1 MDFSTNLKIKS
12 LNVVAA
18 DSHSSSAPPS
28 KDGTGRGFS
37 PCNIDTIFWN
47 GKSQIRTHH
56 MAHKFLQLQHSHYQ
70 LTSVQCDCLFGC
82 CPITSQWLELH
93 TQNVKLHNLQSGV
106 TYVRSRVDSRKT
118 WEVSREWRRGRR
130 RMAWNLSHNA
140 PITSTPL
147 KSTFER
153 HDHPGGHRHGI
164 RWPWFLP
171 L

>member
-1 MDFSTNLKIKS
+1 MLLQPIHTPAQLRLQKMG
-12 LNVVAA
+12 LVGV
-18 DSHSSSAPPS
+18 SALATLTLS
-28 KDGTGRGFS
+28 FGMENHKFV
-37 PCNIDTIFWN
+37 
-47 GKSQIRTHH
+47 H
-56 MAHKFLQLQHSHYQ
+56 MANKFLQLQHSHYQ

-82 CPITSQWLELH
+82 CPITSQWPALH
-93 TQNVKLHNLQSGV
+93 THDVKLHNLQSGV

-147 KSTFER
+147 NSTFER
-153 HDHPGGHRHGI
+153 HDHPGGRRHGI